1 MRVHNCRILAMKD
14 PSTVVFNP
22 GARDIPVELER
33 IREAFDVFDAQSRQL
48 QGAFDK
54 LQKELAQANR
64 ELNAKNLALSQ
75 KVDELQAMTSR
86 LHCILQSLTDGVLVV
101 SCDLTVE
108 SCNAAAERLLGLPR
122 TSIEGRP
129 YAEVMNDPAAIRIIK
144 DALEHGRTLMDRQ
157 RRYNDAS
164 GRTVE
169 VLDGVA
175 PVLAPDGAIL
185 GAIEVLRDMTELRAL
200 EARVRHQERMAALG
214 EMAASVAHEI
224 RNPLG
229 TIEGFARL
237 LRRDLNEQPNH
248 LRLADKIVQGAQ
260 NLNYVITN
268 LLTYVRPMSLQ
279 TEDFDAGRLLASTLE
294 GLGSGPAAQ
303 QVDVQVDMPDKP
315 IAVHGDIRQLRQVLL
330 NLGLNAVEASGSD
343 KVVRFSVFQTETN
356 VHFQVTD
363 QGAGIPEDV
372 LPKLFDPFFTTKQ
385 AGTGLGLSL
394 CHKIVSAH
402 NGRLDVKTREGVG
415 TTMDVVLP
423 NTGGRP

>member
-1 MRVHNCRILAMKD
+1 MPLPTATAAEPD
-14 PSTVVFNP
+14 
-22 GARDIPVELER
+22 ARDVPSELER
-33 IREAFDVFDAQSRQL
+33 IREAFGLFDAQSRQL
-48 QGAFDK
+48 QSTFDT

-101 SCDLTVE
+101 GRDLVVE
-108 SCNAAAERLLGLPR
+108 RCNAAAERLLGLPR
-122 TSIEGRP
+122 SEIEGRP
-129 YAEVMNDPAAIRIIK
+129 YAEVARDEAAVRAIE
-144 DALEHGRTLMDRQ
+144 DALERGRTLTDRQ
-157 RRYNDAS
+157 RRYADAH

-169 VLDGVA
+169 ILDGVA

-237 LRRDLNEQPNH
+237 LRRDLEDQPNH
-248 LRLADKIVQGAQ
+248 RRLADKIVQGAQ

-279 TEDFDAGRLLASTLE
+279 SETFDAGRLLASAVE
-294 GLGSGPAAQ
+294 GLGAGPAAR
-303 QVDVQVDMPDKP
+303 QVRVEVEPP
-315 IAVHGDIRQLRQVLL
+315 EPPVAVHGDIRQLRQVLL
-330 NLGLNAVEASGSD
+330 NLGLNAVEASGPGQT
-343 KVVRFSVFQTETN
+343 VRLAAFRTDTG
-356 VHFQVTD
+356 VHFQVRD
-363 QGAGIPEDV
+363 EGCGIQADAIPR
-372 LPKLFDPFFTTKQ
+372 LFDPFFTTKQ
-385 AGTGLGLSL
+385 GGTGLGLSL
-394 CHKIVSAH
+394 CHKIVAAH
-402 NGRLDVKTREGVG
+402 NGRIDVQTQEGRGSTFEVI
-415 TTMDVVLP
+415 LP
-423 NTGGRP
+423 HTGGRP